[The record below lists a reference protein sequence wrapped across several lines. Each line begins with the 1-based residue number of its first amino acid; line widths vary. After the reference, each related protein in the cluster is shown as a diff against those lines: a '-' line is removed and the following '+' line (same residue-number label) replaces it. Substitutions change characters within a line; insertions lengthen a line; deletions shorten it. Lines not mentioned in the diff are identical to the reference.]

1 MRRFCSLFLSLF
13 PGLISSVIFL
23 YLATRLFFPLR
34 YTITF
39 ISRVEKP
46 RHRSLKIYSRR
57 LVLQHSTT
65 DQYEST
71 LRIVTR
77 HSREDRSI
85 WAIDLRENS
94 VYRPWVITRSYFDKD
109 RSNIICNASFVLTS
123 RRIDWKE
130 EPKTSSWER
139 IKFKETKIWFW
150 WKECII
156 HVINMR

>member
-1 MRRFCSLFLSLF
+1 MRRFCFLCSLDWYHRLF
-13 PGLISSVIFL
+13 FFILQLGF
-23 YLATRLFFPLR
+23 FFPLR

-77 HSREDRSI
+77 HSKEDRSI

-130 EPKTSSWER
+130 EPKQAHER
-139 IKFKETKIWFW
+139 ESNLKKLKFDFDEKN
-150 WKECII
+150 
-156 HVINMR
+156 V